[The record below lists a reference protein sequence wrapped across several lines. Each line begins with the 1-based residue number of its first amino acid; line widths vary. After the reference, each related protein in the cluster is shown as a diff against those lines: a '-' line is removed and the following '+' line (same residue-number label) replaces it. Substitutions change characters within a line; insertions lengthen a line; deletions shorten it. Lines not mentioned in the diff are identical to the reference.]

1 MNKRDSDL
9 LIRANYLFQDG
20 QYQECENLT
29 EEIYQNNND
38 DLKVL
43 NLYASVCSINKN
55 FDIAK
60 TIFEKLVFLQPNNAN
75 ISNNYAQL
83 LRSMGDIELAL
94 IFFKKAVNYNPKLMI
109 AYPNLF
115 ECLYLKENYK
125 ELHKRLQSLQKSN
138 LPKSLGCVAISDFA
152 TNQLDWKKNP
162 YQICDDQ
169 FDYIA
174 YQEKEDSIDFF
185 NENEMKELK
194 RIIDL
199 KLKNARNQ
207 NLLDNGL
214 QTPGNLLDSKE
225 KVIKKLRIIIDHR
238 INLYK
243 EKYNKKDC
251 DLITKWPSSH
261 SIKAWAVKIK
271 KGGYLNF
278 HNHEFGWISGSLYL
292 KMPKVKNDEGKIEF
306 SLKGPKYPLID
317 KSKLKSMS
325 FSPKESCS
333 IIFPSSLFHRTIPF
347 DDNENR
353 VSIAFDLRPN

>member
-9 LIRANYLFQDG
+9 LIRAIHLFQDG

-55 FDIAK
+55 LDVAK

-75 ISNNYAQL
+75 ICNNYAQL
-83 LRSMGDIELAL
+83 LRTMGDIELAL
-94 IFFKKAVNYNPKLMI
+94 IFFKKAVNYNQKLMI

-125 ELHKRLQSLQKSN
+125 ELYKSLISLQKSN
-138 LPKSLGCVAISDFA
+138 LPKSLGSVAISDFA

-169 FDYIA
+169 FDYIME
-174 YQEKEDSIDFF
+174 QEEGFLDCF
-185 NENEMKELK
+185 NENEIKELN
-194 RIIDL
+194 RIINL
-199 KLKNARNQ
+199 KLKNSRSQ
-207 NLLDNGL
+207 NLLDNGF

-225 KVIKKLRIIIDHR
+225 KVIEKLSGIIDQR
-238 INLYK
+238 IDLYK
-243 EKYNKKDC
+243 AKYSKMDC
-251 DLITKWPSSH
+251 DLISKWPSSF
-261 SIKAWAVKIK
+261 SVKAWAVVIK
-271 KGGYLNF
+271 KGGYLKF

-292 KMPKVKNDEGKIEF
+292 NMPKVKNDEGKIEF

-317 KSKLKSMS
+317 KSKLKSIS
-325 FSPKESCS
+325 FSPKEACS

-347 DDNENR
+347 DDDENR